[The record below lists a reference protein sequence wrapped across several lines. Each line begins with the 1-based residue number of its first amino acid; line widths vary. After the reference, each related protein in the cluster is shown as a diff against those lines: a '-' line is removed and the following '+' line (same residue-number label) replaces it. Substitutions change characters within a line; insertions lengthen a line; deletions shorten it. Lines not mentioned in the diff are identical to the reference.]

1 MGVLSDVPWAD
12 GRERLCAAESSTGLR
27 RVAAWGGG
35 GGVKRIDCI
44 KDGVGFNGVFV
55 INLVISLCFPAYM
68 EIFSCVHKGAFVGC
82 VYYFHDVIDRAY
94 GVVIVQKVD
103 CKAGFPYVVFV
114 VMKMFAISFLKRTV
128 CLADI
133 FFVTVWACEAVHTT
147 LLEL

>member
-1 MGVLSDVPWAD
+1 
-12 GRERLCAAESSTGLR
+12 
-27 RVAAWGGG
+27 
-35 GGVKRIDCI
+35 
-44 KDGVGFNGVFV
+44 
-55 INLVISLCFPAYM
+55 M